1 MRRSGIATTAL
12 IAAAGRGERL
22 GRSEHKAFVT
32 LAGKPLVGYALET
45 LRSCREITGIVLVV
59 ALPDVERARV
69 SLIRSGSGSAERV
82 VAGGADRS
90 ASVRAGLAELDA
102 ACDTVLV
109 HDGARPFLTPE
120 LVGRCLSAAA
130 QHAAVIAALPASD
143 TIKEVAPGQEHSLCP
158 TVAGTLDRSRLWLV
172 QTPQVFRSALLVE
185 AHERALRDG
194 VSATDDASL
203 VERLGH
209 PVHVVMGDPGNI
221 KITSPEDL
229 AKAENIVRNR
239 AHRGD
244 RGIVTRSGIGYDAHR
259 FTEARPLILGGVRF
273 EGEVG
278 LLGHSD
284 ADVVCH
290 AICDALLGAAGAG
303 DIGQHFPDTDPRYAG
318 ISSLSLLARTAAQL
332 REQGW
337 KIGNVD
343 TVVIAEAPR
352 IAGRIPEMRR
362 ALAQAMGIGESQVNV
377 KGKTTE
383 GMGFTGRR
391 EGIAAEAICTV
402 WSEMPAGQA

>member
-1 MRRSGIATTAL
+1 MRRRGIATTAL

-22 GRSEHKAFVT
+22 GRPECKAFVI

-45 LRSCREITGIVLVV
+45 LRSCPEITSIVLVV
-59 ALPDVERARV
+59 APPDVERARV

-82 VAGGADRS
+82 VAGGADRM

-109 HDGARPFLTPE
+109 HDGARPFVTPE
-120 LVGRCLSAAA
+120 LIRRCLSAAA
-130 QHAAVIAALPASD
+130 QHAAAIAALPARD
-143 TIKEVAPGQEHSLCP
+143 TIKEVTPEQV
-158 TVAGTLDRSRLWLV
+158 VAATLDRSRLWLV

-185 AHERALRDG
+185 AHARAFRDG

-203 VERLGH
+203 VEGLGH
-209 PVHVVMGDPGNI
+209 PVHVVMGEPGNI

-229 AKAENIVRNR
+229 AKAESLVRGS
-239 AHRGD
+239 AHGGD
-244 RGIVTRSGIGYDAHR
+244 RKIITRSGIGYDAHR
-259 FTEARPLILGGVRF
+259 FTEARPLILAGVRF
-273 EGEVG
+273 EGELG

-303 DIGQHFPDTDPRYAG
+303 DIGQHFPDTEARYAG
-318 ISSLSLLARTAAQL
+318 ISSLSLLARTAARV

-352 IAGRIPEMRR
+352 IATRIPEMRR

-391 EGIAAEAICTV
+391 EGIVAEAVCTV
-402 WSEMPAGQA
+402 WSEREANQR